1 MLRHNRRWLIVAL
14 LFSLSVVNFLDRQT
28 LSVLSHGLRR
38 DLGFGEIEYSYI
50 VAAFLVAYTIGFAFG
65 GRIIDRVGVRISLA
79 FALALW
85 SGAAMMHAFAAGW
98 IALALCRFF
107 LGLGES
113 FSAPAAARAVSE
125 WTPERERGLSM
136 AIISNGF
143 MIGAML
149 APPLV
154 TVITLLFGWWWAFL
168 VTGALGFVM
177 LAVWLRFYN
186 TPEKADFLSDQERA
200 RILAERGGGGGDPV
214 HVSIWKILTHPL
226 CIALILARMLT
237 DPLSH
242 FLTFWLPEYLQSS
255 RSFSLALIGLL
266 GWIPFLAAD
275 VGGPGG
281 GAVSDW
287 LVRRGMTPVRAR
299 MTLMSIAAFIMPL
312 SLVAVRVEDAG
323 VSLALIA
330 VMLAAHSCWNVNLLT
345 LIINSFPRHQVA
357 TVVGLAGMGGSIGG
371 IFSTLATGKVITAF
385 GYVPVFTAF
394 GFVHLTALAVLIF
407 AIRRHTRLLA
417 ANPPAFGE
425 EKPI

>member
-1 MLRHNRRWLIVAL
+1 MLKHNRRWLIVAL
-14 LFSLSVVNFLDRQT
+14 LFSLSVINFLDRQT
-28 LSVLSHGLRR
+28 LSVLSHSLRQ
-38 DLGFGEIEYSYI
+38 DLGFSEVEYSYI
-50 VAAFLVAYTIGFAFG
+50 VSAFLAAYTLGFAFG
-65 GRIIDRVGVRISLA
+65 GRIIDRVGVKISLA
-79 FALALW
+79 CALALW
-85 SGAAMMHAFAAGW
+85 SGAGMLHAFAAGW
-98 IALALCRFF
+98 IGLAICRFL

-125 WTPERERGLSM
+125 WAPERERGLSM

-154 TVITLLFGWWWAFL
+154 TVIALHFGWWWAFL
-168 VTGALGFVM
+168 VTGAFGFVM
-177 LAVWLRFYN
+177 LAVWLRYYE
-186 TPEKADFLSDQERA
+186 TPEKAKFLSEQERA
-200 RILAERGGGGGDPV
+200 RILTERGDSV
-214 HVSIWKILTHPL
+214 DTAHVSIWKILTHPL

-255 RSFSLALIGLL
+255 RSFSLALVGLL

-275 VGGPGG
+275 IGGPGG
-281 GAVSDW
+281 GALSDF
-287 LVRRGMTPVRAR
+287 LVRRGMTPMRAR
-299 MTLMSIAAFIMPL
+299 MTLMTVAACFMPL
-312 SLVAVRVEDAG
+312 SLLAVRVEDAG

-345 LIINSFPRHQVA
+345 LIINSFPRGQVA

-371 IFSTLATGKVITAF
+371 ILSTLATGKVISAL
-385 GYVPVFTAF
+385 GYVPMFTTF
-394 GFVHLTALAVLIF
+394 GFVHLIALALLLF
-407 AIRRHTRLLA
+407 AIRRHLRRHRSL
-417 ANPPAFGE
+417 E